1 MLERRGGEKFFF
13 IKAGF
18 PKITLKIGF
27 WFPSVQCLM
36 MQLSMEK
43 KTKLLAVGNQGS
55 PYEEMHTEN

>member
-1 MLERRGGEKFFF
+1 
-13 IKAGF
+13 
-18 PKITLKIGF
+18 
-27 WFPSVQCLM
+27 M